1 MSHRTQFSLSGI
13 ARALLVITLP
23 FALAVP
29 SLAGRPLAVD
39 DANVNAVGSGH
50 VEVWYER
57 QPGNTDVGTV
67 APAFGVAEGLEIGA
81 AFARDSTNGVSTNL
95 VQAKFRWT
103 ASQDDGCNVGTTFG
117 IQNTPGSGTNTPFV
131 VGLFTCNSTWGSVH
145 VNLGT
150 QHPSDGPSAGTWGI
164 AFEHAFEA
172 FTAHVET
179 FGQEQTSPKLQ
190 LGLRKDIAKNIQLD
204 ATVGRADND
213 TVLSLGMKFMF

>member
-1 MSHRTQFSLSGI
+1 MLRRTNVIQAGI
-13 ARALLVITLP
+13 ARAAFVIALL
-23 FALAVP
+23 FSSAGS

-50 VEVWYER
+50 VAVWFER
-57 QPGNTDVGTV
+57 QAGGTHAGTV
-67 APAFGVAEGLEIGA
+67 APAIGLADGVELSA
-81 AFARDSTNGVSTNL
+81 AFARDSTNTVSTTS
-95 VQAKFRWT
+95 VQAKFQWGP
-103 ASQDDGCNVGTTFG
+103 SLPDGCNVGTTLG
-117 IQNTPGSGTNTPFV
+117 MLHTPSSGTTTPFV
-131 VGLFTCNSTWGSVH
+131 NGMLTCNAHWGSVH

-150 QHPSDGPSAGTWGI
+150 TQPPDGPGVGNWGI

-179 FGQEQTSPKLQ
+179 FGQEQTSPRLQ